1 MSQAPITGI
10 IMLFEMTGDYKVV
23 LPLMVVCVIS
33 SLVTRGLY
41 PETIYT
47 EKLMR
52 RGLDVRRNKN
62 VTLLGQVSVSEVMTR
77 EVVTLDA
84 NMGVEEVKERLLS
97 QSYTGYP
104 VMMEDQLAGIITYEE
119 VLDEIKKGNRNCQ
132 VGDIVHRNPLTV
144 YPEDSIRTVMDQMA
158 KGDVG
163 RLPVVDADDPAKLVG
178 IISRSDI
185 INAYT
190 VAINKEVG

>member
-1 MSQAPITGI
+1 
-10 IMLFEMTGDYKVV
+10 MTGDYKVV